1 MNTFVDS
8 LLISNAPAEVVI
20 GLSVFSTLAAL
31 ILLLLTMEQG
41 GYRNFR
47 GWLGQT
53 LKNNAWTRRS
63 RRKQWWLG
71 YRAQRAVAQG

>member
-1 MNTFVDS
+1 MNTLIDS
-8 LLISNAPAEVVI
+8 LLISSAPAEVLI
-20 GLSVFSTLAAL
+20 GLSVFFTLAAL

-47 GWLGQT
+47 GWLGQQ

-63 RRKQWWLG
+63 RRKQWLWG
-71 YRAQRAVAQG
+71 YRAQRTAVQV